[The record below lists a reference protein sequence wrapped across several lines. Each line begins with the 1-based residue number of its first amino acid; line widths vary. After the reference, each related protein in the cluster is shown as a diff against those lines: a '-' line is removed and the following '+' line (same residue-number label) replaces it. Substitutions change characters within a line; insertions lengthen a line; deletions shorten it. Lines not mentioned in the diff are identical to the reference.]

1 MNLTL
6 MCPRQNPFNWKRAL
20 LFTIGVVISYPLFL
34 ANAESIENC
43 TKLLEKGQIEIYN
56 DNTSHCVNNW
66 MKSNKHDFDICKT
79 RVCFVFIQQEPHVII
94 EDEGNLQKTPFEC
107 SKAKERGVKGAAI
120 DVLTKRPS
128 NYMCIWGGP
137 REECTFNHLINFLYH
152 FRHTHQFA
160 FSNFLVDL
168 PLRRCMHNIGAPL
181 LADRIVLIGR
191 VVDNQIARDSPSQ
204 MFTNL
209 LRPFQSETWVLF
221 SGLFFMIFTLGAL
234 VVRFLGPNKRL
245 SLSRT
250 LLFVMGNHEVSQR
263 PHRHRFAIS
272 IISLLLNSSIVALS
286 AIMVLFYEIAV
297 VNFLFTQSSIS
308 TLKDISNISNEDL
321 IEYCVN
327 RNSAVDIVWRYSLNR
342 AYTDSSLSRTPFA
355 PSSSAAKCIDQIGDG
370 IHIGTNRTI
379 RFAVVLESTGRYMLA
394 KKKRCGRAENDL
406 VIFQTDVLYNF
417 NGGFL
422 YNDKVEKS
430 VRRDVDSSITQLSE
444 RRELK
449 DIFEHYFKDV
459 PSTCNAAPSGTIT
472 VSTVLF
478 PVMVL
483 VIPCLFGSLLSLM
496 REAIKQRNQNMN
508 NAQNTAPSVQN
519 IGARNSDWDS
529 RSASLDI
536 DMTWRRQN
544 GTQGS
549 TISLDDKD
557 EL

>member
-327 RNSAVDIVWRYSLNR
+327 RNSAVDIVWRYSCMFSPSLTKTFLRTWNLFISLSQTDRLSVKVLQNVRHHMMDFFNSNKLLLCQWKVNR

-394 KKKRCGRAENDL
+394 KKKRCGRAESKYC
-406 VIFQTDVLYNF
+406 FHVL
-417 NGGFL
+417 
-422 YNDKVEKS
+422 
-430 VRRDVDSSITQLSE
+430 
-444 RRELK
+444 
-449 DIFEHYFKDV
+449 
-459 PSTCNAAPSGTIT
+459 
-472 VSTVLF
+472 
-478 PVMVL
+478 
-483 VIPCLFGSLLSLM
+483 
-496 REAIKQRNQNMN
+496 
-508 NAQNTAPSVQN
+508 N
-519 IGARNSDWDS
+519 IRNSIEQGGHTNLLCFS
-529 RSASLDI
+529 QYLEQT
-536 DMTWRRQN
+536 TW
-544 GTQGS
+544 
-549 TISLDDKD
+549 
-557 EL
+557 